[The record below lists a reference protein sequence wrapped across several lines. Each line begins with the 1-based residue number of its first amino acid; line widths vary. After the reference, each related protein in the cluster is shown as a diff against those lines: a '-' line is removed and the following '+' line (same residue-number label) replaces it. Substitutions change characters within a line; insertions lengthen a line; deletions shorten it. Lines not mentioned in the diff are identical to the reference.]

1 MQGRN
6 KRPRT
11 DFHWSMSS
19 PRCRWPATCGRTVRK
34 AVRSGPSTGLFRRL
48 AGYAPILLVIV
59 AILPVALEL
68 GCSGQKN
75 AAAQKEDRG
84 TPTEETRAQADAVA
98 GQQGGASQANT
109 ARQPVG
115 PGGQGQPQTGTSA
128 ETGGGVTQPAIP
140 ATTKSAQEILEE
152 MAKAYRS
159 AKTYGDQGRIV
170 MRGTFN
176 GQPFETRMNY
186 VTAFERPNKLR
197 LIAGDGVMICDGKDL
212 WGFVNFLPG
221 QVLKRPAP
229 ESFDLKTL
237 FADTVLANALMQGPG
252 QLYSLIPPPLVLL
265 LAEDPLKTLLY
276 RTTGQEVI
284 SPGTTG
290 PFTCDRVRLRRGDGD
305 VILWIDR
312 ETRALVR
319 VDLPPERV
327 RQSLGQQGLQNLAI
341 YADFV
346 NPVLDGAIDPEAFSF
361 VVPAEARL
369 TEELHPH
376 GYDYLGTKPAD
387 FQFEDVQGQ
396 PINLQ
401 TLAGKPAVLEFW
413 SKNHPN
419 SEAVLKAIQAVSEQF
434 GDRVAFFAVSVD
446 HVVDALDSPAVKN
459 EELQN
464 LLKSWQITLPLV
476 RDPRNDAER
485 VFGAAF
491 RRNLVTVP
499 CLVILNAQG
508 VIQAYHLGMT
518 MDLVDRLGGTLE
530 KLLSGVNLV
539 EEERA
544 GFEKMKNELAKLVD
558 EANRYGLFTF
568 PLDEIT
574 ATGTVEAAPASQPQH
589 LKLTEVFRCTLLK
602 SPGNLLIAPSPEG
615 VDRILC
621 VEEGNTATEIGWDG
635 VVKSRWPLKPQPPD
649 KIDFL
654 RTALRKNGQ
663 RLFVGWS
670 FGAQQL
676 SVYDENFELLL
687 RYPPDGSLPHEG
699 MADVHFADLNG
710 DGEQE
715 AVIGFLGVVGVQAI
729 SLEGK
734 RLWSNRTAAVA
745 FRIGVLPSKD
755 HPSFVVTNT
764 ARGSA
769 VHVAHDGQ
777 RLGEIIV
784 PGRTIAW
791 LAAADL
797 DGDGTAELCGLDP
810 RDFAQTEAF
819 GFNLAGEELWSYA
832 LPKGMAQYP
841 VEQITVGAILPG
853 QARQWIL
860 VGADGSLH
868 ILDKAGQL
876 VDRFNVG
883 ELVTGVAVARQNN
896 TPVLLVATPKQ
907 VIAWKVE
914 AAR

>member
-6 KRPRT
+6 EKRSGASLWNISWVR
-11 DFHWSMSS
+11 FSS
-19 PRCRWPATCGRTVRK
+19 PAEPDRGSRKGSRTKPSPAFLQVFTCG
-34 AVRSGPSTGLFRRL
+34 GCIGL
-48 AGYAPILLVIV
+48 V
-59 AILPVALEL
+59 AIGILWMLLAT
-68 GCSGQKN
+68 GC
-75 AAAQKEDRG
+75 AAQKDTQAKKDERG
-84 TPTEETRAQADAVA
+84 PTAKETAVQADTRAGQPGTAPQPAAVGEPGGLGDQGLAAPGGA
-98 GQQGGASQANT
+98 GQTGGAA
-109 ARQPVG
+109 
-115 PGGQGQPQTGTSA
+115 GQP
-128 ETGGGVTQPAIP
+128 PLP
-140 ATTKSAQEILEE
+140 ATTKSAREILEE
-152 MAKAYRS
+152 MVKAYRS

-212 WGFVNFLPG
+212 WGFVSFLPG

-229 ESFDLKTL
+229 ESFNLKTL
-237 FADTVLANALMQGPG
+237 FSDTVLANALMQGPG
-252 QLYSLIPPPLVLL
+252 QLYCLVPPPLVLL
-265 LAEDPLKTLLY
+265 LADDPLKTLLY
-276 RTTGQEVI
+276 RTAEQDVV

-290 PFTCDRVRLRRGDGD
+290 PFTCDRVRLRRADGD

-312 ETRALVR
+312 ETRVLVR
-319 VDLPPERV
+319 VDFPPERV

-346 NPVLDGAIDPEAFSF
+346 NPVLNGSIDPEAFTF
-361 VVPAEARL
+361 VVPTEARL

-387 FQFEDVQGQ
+387 FQFEDVNGQ
-396 PINLQ
+396 PVTPQ

-419 SEAVLKAIQAVSEQF
+419 SEPVLKAIQAVSEQF
-434 GDRVAFFAVSVD
+434 GDRVAFYAVSVD

-464 LLKSWQITLPLV
+464 LFKLWQVTVPLV

-499 CLVILNAQG
+499 CLVILNADG
-508 VIQAYHLGMT
+508 VIQTYHLGMT
-518 MDLVDRLGGTLE
+518 VDLVDRLGGTLE

-544 GFEKMKNELAKLVD
+544 GFEKMKTELAKLVD

-589 LKLTEVFRCTLLK
+589 LKLTELFRCTLLK
-602 SPGNLLIAPSPEG
+602 SPGNLLIVPSPDG
-615 VDRILC
+615 NDRILC
-621 VEEGNTATEIGWDG
+621 VEEGNTASEIGWDG

-654 RTALRKNGQ
+654 RTGVRKNGQ

-676 SVYDENFELLL
+676 SVYDENFATLL
-687 RYPPDGSLPHEG
+687 RYPPDGSPPHEG
-699 MADVHFADLNG
+699 MADIHLVDLNADG
-710 DGEQE
+710 DPE
-715 AVIGFLGVVGVQAI
+715 AVVGFLGVVGVQAI
-729 SLEGK
+729 SLDGK

-745 FRIGVLPSKD
+745 FRIGVLPSKNG
-755 HPSFVVTNT
+755 PSFVVTNT

-769 VHVAHDGQ
+769 VHLDHNGQ

-819 GFNLAGEELWSYA
+819 GFTLAGEELWSYS

-841 VEQITVGAILPG
+841 VEQITAGAVLPG
-853 QARQWIL
+853 QTRQWIL

-883 ELVTGVAVARQNN
+883 ELLTGVAVAQQNGV
-896 TPVLLVATPKQ
+896 PVLVVATPKQ

-914 AAR
+914 TVP